1 MEEIKMKMQ
10 EYVGTRDHNKMYNRD
25 LAKQHPIKA
34 IEGLEE
40 KIAEL
45 EEYHV
50 YLYNRIGEL
59 KQIMEQEKLSL
70 QNITDAEQ
78 AAKLNI
84 LTTGETS
91 VGSLNT
97 KKEEALVQIR
107 VAGENL
113 LNGLD
118 DKLSV
123 AQEYV
128 VAAQTSATDA
138 ETYAAQAD
146 GYAEAAQV
154 DVEAV
159 RAEKV
164 GYEDYAAADR
174 GGVVKKNV
182 DKGFGVT
189 SDGLPYAIIVPSY
202 DYYENG
208 ASGNTFVSKGTLE
221 LALEGKGLVSDTD
234 YATPTKGGVVKA
246 SSSYAVSMS
255 SGLLRASIATATSYK
270 TMNSN
275 AFISKGTLENVLA
288 DKLKDYVRKDEV

>member
-10 EYVGTRDHNKMYNRD
+10 EYVGTRDHTKMYNRD

-84 LTTGETS
+84 LTTQ
-91 VGSLNT
+91 NT
-97 KKEEALVQIR
+97 ASNALGITRDEAMTQIR
-107 VAGENL
+107 VAG
-113 LNGLD
+113 D
-118 DKLSV
+118 AAVDKLEE
-123 AQEYV
+123 QET
-128 VAAQTSATDA
+128 AMQDLLTIASSKA
-138 ETYAAQAD
+138 EEAEGYAREAES
-146 GYAEAAQV
+146 YAEAAQV

-164 GYEDYAAADR
+164 GYEDYATNVR
-174 GGVVKKNV
+174 GGVVKTSTNAGFHVNADGEAYASSWGDYSTYEAAVKNS
-182 DKGFGVT
+182 FM
-189 SDGLPYAIIVPSY
+189 
-202 DYYENG
+202 
-208 ASGNTFVSKGTLE
+208 SKGSFE
-221 LALEGKGLVSDTD
+221 VAVAGKGLVSDTD

-246 SSSYAVSMS
+246 SSSYAVSLS

>member
-84 LTTGETS
+84 LTTQ
-91 VGSLNT
+91 NT
-97 KKEEALVQIR
+97 ASNALGITRDEAMTQIR
-107 VAGENL
+107 VAGDAAVDRIEEQETAMQDL
-113 LNGLD
+113 LTI
-118 DKLSV
+118 
-123 AQEYV
+123 
-128 VAAQTSATDA
+128 TSSKA
-138 ETYAAQAD
+138 EEAEGYAREAES
-146 GYAEAAQV
+146 YAEAAQV
-154 DVEAV
+154 DVETV

-164 GYEDYAAADR
+164 GYEDYATAER
-174 GGVVKKNV
+174 GGVVKKHV
-182 DKGFGVT
+182 DKGFSVT
-189 SDGLPYAIIVPSY
+189 SDGLPYATIVPSY

-246 SSSYAVSMS
+246 SSSYAVSLS
-255 SGLLRASIATATSYK
+255 SGLLRASVATATSYK